1 MGLFSQIANGTFFQ
15 DVADAWS
22 GDKPSKAN
30 TIYLSYPA
38 DLGQPIAGIGD
49 NDGIN
54 YNSSPEISQNVS
66 NQWANQGG
74 SLAVDPFMLF
84 EFFRLDETT
93 TTANPHPQSVINKP
107 AGCEEKVQSRR
118 GIRSECGVTID
129 QFREPATISDG
140 ITKKTKR
147 TLVKNNGRI
156 CLYMPAG
163 VNISDS
169 MNYDQQSRKLAAALG
184 QVVNNGTD
192 FKKGWGE
199 EDALVLA
206 AKSSGA
212 IGTAIGGLLGKLGGG
227 LAGAAVGGGGLG
239 IGTDALADELLRRK
253 GKVMNPNE
261 FMQYQNTQ
269 LRSFSFQWKF
279 LPDSAKESIACQD
292 IIKRFR
298 GSAHANRKSS
308 ITLSVPDQVV
318 ISFHGAKGF
327 AGLPPLVITST
338 NVTYNPN
345 SASFFEVDNTP
356 VEIDFSVTLSEITPI
371 YRDDVEERG
380 Y

>member
-1 MGLFSQIANGTFFQ
+1 MGLFSEIANGTFFQ
-15 DVADAWS
+15 DVSDAWS
-22 GDKPSKAN
+22 GDKTSKSSP
-30 TIYLSYPA
+30 IYVSYPL
-38 DLGQPIAGIGD
+38 DLGQPIPGIGD
-49 NDGIN
+49 NKGNIN
-54 YNSSPEISQNVS
+54 YNSSPDISHNVS

-74 SLAVDPFMLF
+74 SLAVNPFMLF
-84 EFFRLDETT
+84 EFFRLDETST
-93 TTANPHPQSVINKP
+93 SIGEQGNKIINT
-107 AGCEEKVQSRR
+107 EKGKETGESPLAALSNLWDEV
-118 GIRSECGVTID
+118 SENV
-129 QFREPATISDG
+129 A
-140 ITKKTKR
+140 KKTKR
-147 TLVKNNGRI
+147 ALVKDTGRI

-169 MNYDQQSRKLAAALG
+169 MNYDQQSRKLAAVLG
-184 QVVNNGTD
+184 EIADNGTENWAS
-192 FKKGWGE
+192 GWDTD
-199 EDALVLA
+199 DAYVLG
-206 AKSSGA
+206 AKSAAA
-212 IGTAIGGLLGKLGGG
+212 IGTGIGAGLSRIFGGG
-227 LAGAAVGGGGLG
+227 LTSMGIGGGGLG
-239 IGTDALADELLRRK
+239 IGADALADELLRRK

-279 LPDSAKESIACQD
+279 LPDSAAESKACQD

-327 AGLPPLVITST
+327 AGLPPLVITAT
-338 NVTYNPN
+338 NITYNPN

-371 YRDDVEERG
+371 YRDDVEKRG